1 MWKYICKTNNTVITP
16 TLFRRGDMGVEIEG
30 NVQVD
35 PNDNQYTE
43 TKPFPTIL
51 QPLFGRYD
59 FRVLPSAGYYD
70 VILNY
75 KLDDEEEENQTKS
88 VSSQFIIDKVDLVGG
103 TGGTGATGAKG
114 GFGATLI

>member
-1 MWKYICKTNNTVITP
+1 MWKYICKTNNTEITP
-16 TLFRRGDMGVEIEG
+16 TLFRRDDVGVMKEG

-35 PNDNQYTE
+35 SNDNQYTE

-88 VSSQFIIDKVDLVGG
+88 VSSQFIIDKVDLIGG

-114 GFGATLI
+114 GFGVTLI